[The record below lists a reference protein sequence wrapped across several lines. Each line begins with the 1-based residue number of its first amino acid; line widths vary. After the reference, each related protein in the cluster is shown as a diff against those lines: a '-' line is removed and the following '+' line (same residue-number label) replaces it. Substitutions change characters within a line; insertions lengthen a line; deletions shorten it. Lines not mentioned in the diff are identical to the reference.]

1 MQKGYSYFIGDE
13 DLIDGTKKIVNA
25 EPHYAGDGIDM
36 EPCPDPECY
45 WHDERGFCLY
55 ESCIKD
61 ELPKMH
67 SVWHRK
73 CDLCRKTYVVSAPLN
88 QPWMHLCEKCRRH
101 LQDVVLNDW
110 EFKCG
115 ICGAIQNGNRQVS
128 DADICDACVNKLR
141 AIIFYCP
148 LDC

>member
-55 ESCIKD
+55 ESCVK
-61 ELPKMH
+61 ERQTVP
-67 SVWHRK
+67 
-73 CDLCRKTYVVSAPLN
+73 CR
-88 QPWMHLCEKCRRH
+88 
-101 LQDVVLNDW
+101 
-110 EFKCG
+110 
-115 ICGAIQNGNRQVS
+115 
-128 DADICDACVNKLR
+128 
-141 AIIFYCP
+141 
-148 LDC
+148 